1 MENNKTLYL
10 HGVCNK
16 LLLVMQL
23 AFLVAAFMTL
33 ETKGFLWGGIL
44 SLLLIEWVLEYL
56 TYQGKYGTYF
66 RSGRFW
72 IMAVYL
78 IVMLLVISQDA
89 FLSFLAE
96 HLYLYPLLLL
106 GYIWR
111 TVKLYK
117 ETKASL

>member
-1 MENNKTLYL
+1 
-10 HGVCNK
+10 
-16 LLLVMQL
+16 
-23 AFLVAAFMTL
+23 
-33 ETKGFLWGGIL
+33 
-44 SLLLIEWVLEYL
+44 
-56 TYQGKYGTYF
+56 
-66 RSGRFW
+66 
-72 IMAVYL
+72 MAVYL

>member
-10 HGVCNK
+10 DGVCNK
-16 LLLVMQL
+16 LLLVIQL
-23 AFLVAAFMTL
+23 AFLVAAFMTR